1 MSSMCMYQGL
11 GQMLTMCLQ
20 HHQGC
25 SEAPKCAYVIYGQP
39 LMPLIMHRCVC
50 NTDGCNHS
58 YLEGAVRSGGVE
70 VAGAALITGVMALL
84 LARL

>member
-1 MSSMCMYQGL
+1 MSKQVNREEL
-11 GQMLTMCLQ
+11 LAT
-20 HHQGC
+20 
-25 SEAPKCAYVIYGQP
+25 V
-39 LMPLIMHRCVC
+39 MPLIMYRCVC

>member
-1 MSSMCMYQGL
+1 
-11 GQMLTMCLQ
+11 
-20 HHQGC
+20 
-25 SEAPKCAYVIYGQP
+25 
-39 LMPLIMHRCVC
+39 MPLIMYRCVC

-70 VAGAALITGVMALL
+70 VAGAALTTGVMALL